1 MTERATSFVET
12 WVSENISAEQGF
24 QLEGDVTLARNYA
37 EQCLAAAKASG
48 IPEFEIDDEFED
60 LSSFM
65 AFGIEE
71 ANNRE
76 MNRQIDNDQS

>member
-1 MTERATSFVET
+1 LTERATSFVET
-12 WVSENISAEQGF
+12 WVSENISAEKGF
-24 QLEGDVTLARNYA
+24 QLEGDVTLARGYA

-48 IPEFEIDDEFED
+48 IPESEIDDEFED

-76 MNRQIDNDQS
+76 MNRQIDNQS